1 MPSYTPAIMGG
12 HFKQLTVWRKG
23 IDLADL
29 VYVETDTFPKH
40 EQYGMRSQMRRA
52 AVSVPSNIA
61 EGQAHR
67 SHKDFIRFLRMA
79 RGSIAE
85 LQTQAVIAGRR
96 NYLSRDQ
103 VRRIWRLADEIN
115 KMINGLIAAT
125 EKQLKASPEP
135 D

>member
-1 MPSYTPAIMGG
+1 MGG